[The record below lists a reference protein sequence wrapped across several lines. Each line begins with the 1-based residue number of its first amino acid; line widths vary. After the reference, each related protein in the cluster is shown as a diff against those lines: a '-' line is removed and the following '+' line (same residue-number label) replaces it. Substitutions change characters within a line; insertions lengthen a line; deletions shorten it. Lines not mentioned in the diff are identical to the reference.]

1 MLRGGPKISRRTIA
15 SRRPCR
21 VASRTR
27 KSDWPA
33 GATSARRD
41 SDAGSSAPPGARI
54 SKIVSLAIAGLNFR
68 GSIRCGIGGGFAL
81 NSISVGS
88 GGGAVV
94 SGGSGDLIGGGTCE
108 TVSRGLDRRAA
119 VGGGLAPG
127 GWPSASRK
135 RRTRSSS
142 VWLSLRGID
151 CVGVFGGCET
161 SFLAWPF
168 CETSHRRSPIASA
181 TRMIHG

>member
-1 MLRGGPKISRRTIA
+1 MLRSGPKISRSTIA
-15 SRRPCR
+15 SRNACF
-21 VASRTR
+21 VASRAR
-27 KSDWPA
+27 RSDWPESE
-33 GATSARRD
+33 TSARRENN
-41 SDAGSSAPPGARI
+41 AGSSAPPGGRI
-54 SKIVSLAIAGLNFR
+54 SKIVSLAIAGVNFR

-81 NSISVGS
+81 NSISAGS
-88 GGGAVV
+88 GGGTVV
-94 SGGSGDLIGGGTCE
+94 NGGSSGGGGMCDTAP
-108 TVSRGLDRRAA
+108 RGLDRRVTA
-119 VGGGLAPG
+119 GGGLAPG

-135 RRTRSSS
+135 RRIRSSS

-168 CETSHRRSPIASA
+168 CETSHRRSPIAIA

>member
-27 KSDWPA
+27 RSDWPA

-41 SDAGSSAPPGARI
+41 SDAGSSAPPALRI
-54 SKIVSLAIAGLNFR
+54 SKSVSLAMAGVNFR

-81 NSISVGS
+81 DSISAGS
-88 GGGAVV
+88 GGGTVV
-94 SGGSGDLIGGGTCE
+94 NGGSSGGSDTAP
-108 TVSRGLDRRAA
+108 RGLDRRATA
-119 VGGGLAPG
+119 GGGLAPG

-135 RRTRSSS
+135 RRMRSSS
-142 VWLSLRGID
+142 VWSSPRGID
-151 CVGVFGGCET
+151 CAEVFGGCET

-168 CETSHRRSPIASA
+168 CEASHRRSPIASA